1 MMRRRFFLRNFL
13 LVTLPVILVIVLL
26 GWIAVYIINSSA
38 KKSITDINTQTVSRI
53 RESTELIFSEADAQS
68 LNYSIT
74 PHVMLQLEALLENGY
89 SDKEQMDTSYMIKTF
104 VDSNVNSKAYIHSL
118 YIYLDN
124 THNNFFASF
133 VGLANASNFRDTAW
147 LEQARSMPLKQKQWL
162 ELRSISSYAMTS
174 YSTDVLSVYKRIY
187 ASNKT
192 KPIGIL
198 VLNTQLEYLN
208 AFYCDYLSYPEQ
220 TILLLSSSGEI
231 LSMAG
236 DSGLFAVRDRVDTA
250 TLDKSYYI
258 AREDNDAYGIT
269 YLSLMPRASL
279 YQQSRDILRLVIAAI
294 VTALFLGCTI
304 AFIVTRRNTKD
315 IRAILQLVEA
325 AENNRELPQI
335 KPSTDV
341 YGYIT
346 QGIVKGFLEKAALDR
361 QLVEKKYRLETMYF
375 SFLQSQLNP
384 HFLFNT
390 LKNIFWKTIKLT
402 GQPNE
407 ASRMIDLLSNVLYYT
422 LVNPHRYVTL
432 EDEIKN
438 SKKYL
443 EIQLMRFDD
452 AFHVEW
458 EVKVDPHE
466 IKCIKFLLQPLVENS
481 IQHGLHNVDSGKIE
495 IKIVQEEEW
504 VIFSVTDNGT
514 GFSDERLRQIRE
526 RMLRE
531 DSPVESIGLFNL
543 NKRLI
548 LAYGESSALKISSIP
563 RQETRIEFLIP
574 QNLFKYEEKT
584 DERIF

>member
-1 MMRRRFFLRNFL
+1 MKQRFFLRNFL

-38 KKSITDINTQTVSRI
+38 QKAINDINIQTVSRI

-104 VDSNVNSKAYIHSL
+104 VDSNVNTKAYIHSL

-133 VGLANASNFRDTAW
+133 VGLANVSNFRDTAW
-147 LEQARSMPLKQKQWL
+147 LEQARSIPLRQKQWL
-162 ELRSISSYAMTS
+162 ELRSISSYGMTS
-174 YSTDVLSVYKRIY
+174 YSTDVLSIYKRIY

-192 KPIGIL
+192 KPIGVL

-208 AFYCDYLSYPEQ
+208 DFYSEYLSYPEQ
-220 TILLLSSSGEI
+220 NILLLNSSGEI

-236 DSGLFAVRDRVDTA
+236 DSGLFSVRDHVDIA
-250 TLDKSYYI
+250 ALKKLYYI
-258 AREDNDAYGIT
+258 ASENNDAYGIT
-269 YLSLMPRASL
+269 YLSLVSRASL
-279 YQQSRDILRLVIAAI
+279 YQQSWDILHLVIAAI
-294 VTALFLGCTI
+294 VTALFLGGTI
-304 AFIVTRRNTKD
+304 AFMVTRRNTKD
-315 IRAILQLVEA
+315 IGIILQLVEA
-325 AENNRELPQI
+325 AENDRELPNI

-346 QGIVKGFLEKAALDR
+346 QSIVKGFLERAALDR

-402 GQPNE
+402 GDPNE
-407 ASRMIDLLSNVLYYT
+407 ASRMIDLLANVLYYT
-422 LVNPHRYVTL
+422 LVNSDRYVDL

-438 SKKYL
+438 TQKYL
-443 EIQLMRFDD
+443 EIQQMRFDD
-452 AFHVEW
+452 VFHVEW
-458 EVKVDPHE
+458 EIKVDTHE

-481 IQHGLHNVDSGKIE
+481 LSHGLNDMDLGKIE
-495 IKIVQEEEW
+495 IKIVQEEEC
-504 VIFSVTDNGT
+504 VFFSVTDNGT
-514 GFSDERLRQIRE
+514 GFSDARLQQIRE
-526 RMLRE
+526 WMLRE
-531 DSPVESIGLFNL
+531 DPPVESIGLFNL

-548 LAYGESSALKISSIP
+548 LTYGESSALKISSIP
-563 RQETRIEFLIP
+563 RQETRIEFMIP
-574 QNLFKYEEKT
+574 QNLSKHREKT
-584 DERIF
+584 EKEIL